1 MIQGKAIQCNRKLL
15 LSALLDGAEEFF
27 RTLEDAMADVDLTQ
41 YPLCGEPREPD
52 EYQFA
57 RTFQRIDQLREQ
69 LLNT

>member
-1 MIQGKAIQCNRKLL
+1 
-15 LSALLDGAEEFF
+15 
-27 RTLEDAMADVDLTQ
+27 MADVDLTQ